1 MASATGTLPAAAERE
16 RGPAPFSLRTLKR
29 AFDRFRDHNMT
40 DHAAALTYYALM
52 SLFPALLVGVSL
64 FGLLGEAST
73 VDRIARYLGQ
83 HGADR
88 ATVDAIRGSLRTAQ
102 SSGGAGL
109 ALALGLAV
117 ALYGA
122 SGAFGAT
129 GRALNVALG
138 VDENRGFVRRKLLD
152 VGSTLIVIVLGVVAL
167 VLVFL
172 GGGVARDLFDTLGLG
187 STAASVWSVARWPAA
202 LVVAMAIYGFVYW
215 AAPDDRERP
224 RRWIT
229 PGAAAGVTIW
239 LLASAGFFFYVANFG
254 KYNATY
260 GAFAAAV
267 ILLIWLWLT
276 NVALLFGAEL
286 NAELDPKRLPRNPAG
301 AAGERRIKRSEDAGR
316 GQ

>member
-1 MASATGTLPAAAERE
+1 MRGKSRDMSATGTRPAAAARRWRAERRAE
-16 RGPAPFSLRTLKR
+16 RFSLGTLKR
-29 AFDRFRDHNMT
+29 AFNSFRDHNMT
-40 DHAAALTYYALM
+40 DHAAALTYYALL

-73 VDRIARYLGQ
+73 VDRIARYVGQ

-102 SSGGAGL
+102 SSGGAGV
-109 ALALGLAV
+109 ALALGLGV

-129 GRALNVALG
+129 ARALNVVLG
-138 VDENRGFVRRKLLD
+138 VDEKRGFVRRKLVD
-152 VGSTLIVIVLGVVAL
+152 IGSTLLVIVLGVVAL

-172 GGGVARDLFDTLGLG
+172 GGSVARDLFGTLGLG
-187 STAASVWSVARWPAA
+187 TTAATVWNVARWPAA
-202 LVVAMAIYGFVYW
+202 LVVAMTIYGFVYW

-229 PGAAAGVTIW
+229 PGAAAGVAIW
-239 LLASAGFFFYVANFG
+239 ILASAGFFFYVSNFG

-286 NAELDPKRLPRNPAG
+286 NAQLDPKPA
-301 AAGERRIKRSEDAGR
+301 RRT
-316 GQ
+316 